1 MAILFNTQRLAA
13 RDWAPDDAAG
23 AFAVYGDP
31 KVSSWLV
38 PAMSRIADE
47 AAMKSVLDAWAEA
60 QPNLAVPAGRW
71 ALVERESDR
80 VVGGLSLR
88 LLPPD
93 DQDLEIGWQL
103 APEFWGRGLATEG
116 GRALAEW
123 SFRQGAEELFAVV
136 GPGNH
141 RGAATAK
148 RIGMEW
154 VGETDKYYGRTLQV
168 YRLRP
173 ADLWH

>member
-1 MAILFNTQRLAA
+1 MAILFTTQRLAG
-13 RDWAPDDAAG
+13 RDWAPDDAPG
-23 AFAVYGDP
+23 AFAVYGDA

-38 PAMSRIADE
+38 PAMSRIVDE
-47 AAMKSVLDAWAEA
+47 SAMKCVLDAWVEA
-60 QPNLAVPAGRW
+60 QPHLVAPAGRW

-80 VVGGLSLR
+80 VVGGLTLR
-88 LLPPD
+88 LLPPY
-93 DQDLEIGWQL
+93 DQDIEIGWQL
-103 APEFWGRGLATEG
+103 APEFWGRGYATEA

-154 VGETDKYYGRTLQV
+154 VGETDKYYERTLQV

-173 ADLWH
+173 ADL